1 LKQEAAMLAIGGM
14 GTSAATLRTRCGPA
28 ARYEPDAPATES
40 RALIPVAAPA
50 PGDRPDAPTR
60 RPLAAF
66 LAHLIA
72 TQTQAPQTRVRRR
85 AEPVDVTGTYFAATR
100 ACRETRSKFDRQA

>member
-1 LKQEAAMLAIGGM
+1 MRIGSIGSSTVMPRTTRQGAAAPGD
-14 GTSAATLRTRCGPA
+14 AASVA
-28 ARYEPDAPATES
+28 S
-40 RALIPVAAPA
+40 RALIPVAASA
-50 PGDRPDAPTR
+50 PGERSPAITR

-85 AEPVDVTGTYFAATR
+85 AEPEEAEAAYGTRVQGRGR
-100 ACRETRSKFDRQA
+100 ARGKLDYRA

>member
-1 LKQEAAMLAIGGM
+1 MLAIGGI
-14 GTSAATLRTRCGPA
+14 GTSAATLRTRHGPA

-50 PGDRPDAPTR
+50 PGDRPAAPTR

-85 AEPVDVTGTYFAATR
+85 AEPAEVLATYGIASVRPAKAGR
-100 ACRETRSKFDRQA
+100 KLARNA

>member
-1 LKQEAAMLAIGGM
+1 LKQEAAVLAIGGI
-14 GTSAATLRTRCGPA
+14 GTSAATPRASRRQEA
-28 ARYEPDAPATES
+28 APHDASAGGA

-50 PGDRPDAPTR
+50 PSDRPATMTR

-72 TQTQAPQTRVRRR
+72 TQTQAPQTRARRR
-85 AEPVDVTGTYFAATR
+85 AEPEEVMAVYEIASVRLARTGRKIARDA
-100 ACRETRSKFDRQA
+100 